1 MSKIGIFNTFLRYG
15 IQMQLEPL
23 TYVSSRDPRWKRWT
37 MRAIE
42 DLSGRRR
49 LLPIYHTWRTK
60 VAGKSARM
68 MGELLDMIGTRLDI
82 NADSDSGADMG
93 TWPVRVP
100 PETPL
105 VIVAN
110 HPFGIGDGIALL
122 ALAEQLGR
130 PYRILAN
137 SDIVKFPEI
146 HHCML
151 PIDFSGS
158 REAIKTNLESRKLAR
173 RLLREGVT
181 IVVFPAGGVATAG
194 HPAGEAEELPWKAF
208 TARLIQ
214 QAQAA
219 VLPVYFEGQNSLLFH
234 LVSRYSR
241 TIRLALMVSELQ
253 NFVGTTVKVHVGAL
267 VPFTDL
273 AWKGDRQ
280 RLTLELYSRVHQLA
294 PQARH
299 LPLDQLRPRP
309 PEIRRRYPWD
319 RPPWNAATSAGQPE
333 HLGEIQSVDPQQSNC
348 RKNRLARFR
357 QRFDPSRIR
366 IRDSD

>member
-42 DLSGRRR
+42 NLSGRRR

-173 RLLREGVT
+173 RLLQEGVT

-253 NFVGTTVKVHVGAL
+253 NFVGITVKVHVGAL

-309 PEIRRRYPWD
+309 PEIRRRYPWE
-319 RPPWNAATSAGQPE
+319 RPPLNAATSAQQPE
-333 HLGEIQSVDPQQSNC
+333 HLGEIQSVNPPQSNC
-348 RKNRLARFR
+348 RENRLARFR

>member
-1 MSKIGIFNTFLRYG
+1 MSNIGIFNTFLPYG

-23 TYVSSRDPRWKRWT
+23 TYVSSRDPLWKRWT

-49 LLPIYHTWRTK
+49 LLPIYHTWCTK
-60 VAGKSARM
+60 VAGKSPRM

-82 NADSDSGADMG
+82 NADSDSDADMG

-100 PETPL
+100 PDTPL

-137 SDIVKFPEI
+137 SDFVKVPEI
-146 HHCML
+146 HHFVL

-181 IVVFPAGGVATAG
+181 IVVFPAGGVATAE

-219 VLPVYFEGQNSLLFH
+219 VLPVYF
-234 LVSRYSR
+234 
-241 TIRLALMVSELQ
+241 
-253 NFVGTTVKVHVGAL
+253 
-267 VPFTDL
+267 
-273 AWKGDRQ
+273 
-280 RLTLELYSRVHQLA
+280 
-294 PQARH
+294 
-299 LPLDQLRPRP
+299 
-309 PEIRRRYPWD
+309 
-319 RPPWNAATSAGQPE
+319 
-333 HLGEIQSVDPQQSNC
+333 
-348 RKNRLARFR
+348 
-357 QRFDPSRIR
+357 
-366 IRDSD
+366 